1 MWEIRLYACARYS
14 KKGLGSLLGLTYL
27 GFWLW
32 LTSATNDSLNNLVNL
47 EKRGR
52 EIKIEHGNL
61 AWDFW

>member
-1 MWEIRLYACARYS
+1 ML
-14 KKGLGSLLGLTYL
+14 SLRYL

-32 LTSATNDSLNNLVNL
+32 LTSATSDSLNNFVNL

-61 AWDFW
+61 AWDFGEFLATKIRG

>member
-1 MWEIRLYACARYS
+1 M
-14 KKGLGSLLGLTYL
+14 LGSRFLGISF
-27 GFWLW
+27 GF
-32 LTSATNDSLNNLVNL
+32 TSATSDSLNNLVNL